1 VIGWFAARRIERSWQ
16 DKIPSA
22 RRENLVRRYCT
33 PVFRERFRLEMRH
46 ALEWNPIAWLQQYSL
61 KARIG
66 KWVLCLV
73 FLLVEFAV
81 LNAPDM
87 ARDAAGFIL
96 GLTLAGIY
104 TFVAVSSFLEE
115 KRSGALELLL
125 VTPVSPDAIIFGR
138 VWGLWKQFLP
148 AGLVLAGFYIQ
159 KQIYMD
165 RWDFNNSLRTELLV
179 VCGFF
184 ALPVFATYFALRV
197 KNLIA
202 GAALTWVVL
211 WLPILTKAETW
222 YPTGDDSLLM
232 SVLFLYVV
240 FALVACFLLRHSLS
254 RRIYS
259 F

>member
-1 VIGWFAARRIERSWQ
+1 
-16 DKIPSA
+16 
-22 RRENLVRRYCT
+22 
-33 PVFRERFRLEMRH
+33 
-46 ALEWNPIAWLQQYSL
+46 
-61 KARIG
+61 
-66 KWVLCLV
+66 V

-81 LNAPDM
+81 FDAPDFV
-87 ARDAAGFIL
+87 RDGANFVL
-96 GLTLAGIY
+96 CLTFGGIY

-159 KQIYMD
+159 KQIYMN
-165 RWDFNNSLRTELLV
+165 RWDFNNSLRMELFV

-211 WLPILTKAETW
+211 WLPILTHAETW

-232 SVLFLYVV
+232 AVLPLYVI
-240 FALVACFLLRHSLS
+240 FAAVACFLLRHSLS